1 MRGFEIDMLR
11 AAMSAEARRPLGGGT
26 GREVNFHECAC
37 ERQQQMQYNSGSRKN
52 NIINNNDRNELT
64 TRLFFIFNKY

>member
-1 MRGFEIDMLR
+1 
-11 AAMSAEARRPLGGGT
+11 LGGGT

-64 TRLFFIFNKY
+64 TWLFLFSINIDDAGDAN